1 MRSSFRFKAMNV
13 IHRVVL
19 AVSGGRL
26 GWTAM
31 DMPVLELTT
40 TGRKSG
46 QPHSV
51 MLTSP
56 LQEGAVF
63 VVVASGGGD
72 LRPPAWF
79 LNLRDNPTSRSGC
92 TENPGTRCVLAS
104 PPRRSARGCGHWSS
118 LPTTTMRATRARP
131 PARSRWRSSN
141 RLADSFGQCGQPH
154 RSSPAGGD
162 EAQVSRDSRRAWG
175 LARRRSAGSSQG
187 SGARRRAA
195 GPGFRRTR
203 AGRRR

>member
-1 MRSSFRFKAMNV
+1 MRSNFRFKAMNV
-13 IHRVVL
+13 LHRIVL

-56 LQEGAVF
+56 LQEGSAL

-79 LNLRDNPTSRSGC
+79 LHLRDNPEVQVRLQGEARHHMLGRVATAAERERLWPLV
-92 TENPGTRCVLAS
+92 TANHNNYADYQRMTTREIALA
-104 PPRRSARGCGHWSS
+104 
-118 LPTTTMRATRARP
+118 L
-131 PARSRWRSSN
+131 
-141 RLADSFGQCGQPH
+141 LE
-154 RSSPAGGD
+154 PAG
-162 EAQVSRDSRRAWG
+162 
-175 LARRRSAGSSQG
+175 
-187 SGARRRAA
+187 
-195 GPGFRRTR
+195 
-203 AGRRR
+203 